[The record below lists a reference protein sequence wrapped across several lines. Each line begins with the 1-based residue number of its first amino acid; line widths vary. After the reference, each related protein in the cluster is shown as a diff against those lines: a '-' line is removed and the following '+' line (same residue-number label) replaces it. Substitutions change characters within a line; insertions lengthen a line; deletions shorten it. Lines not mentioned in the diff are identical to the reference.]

1 MKAAGLRKSILQAAV
16 EGKLVSQDSN
26 DEPASVLL
34 ERIKQE
40 KEQLVRDGKIKKD
53 KPLPPISDD
62 EIPFD
67 LPTGWKWVYLGDIVF
82 YTDAGKSPNCAN
94 RPASKGEFGVI
105 KTTAVQIRNFHEH
118 ENKVLGKDFKINPSM
133 LINEGDILITRAGPM
148 NRTGCVCLVDKISGG
163 LILSDKTVRL
173 NCSSTSLHKPFIAM
187 ALNSQPVQNSMKSK
201 MTGMAESQVN
211 IAQGN
216 MKYFIFPL
224 PPLVEQQRIVAKVD
238 ELLLLCDEL
247 EVAEKELNV
256 LENEFSEYLPKS
268 ILQAAVQ
275 GKLVTQD
282 PNDEPATELL
292 KRIKQEKEG
301 LIRDGK
307 IKKDKPLPPISE
319 DEIPYDLPNGWIW
332 CHLCELG
339 ETNIGLTYKPAD
351 ISGEGIAVMRS
362 SNVQDGRMDYND
374 VVYVKSYVPDKNMLQ
389 KGDILICARN
399 GSRKLVGKTAIVD
412 RDGLAFGAFMAMFR
426 SGCNPYINAYF
437 ASPLFRQ
444 NMDNPQTTTINQI
457 TQDMLKKTLLPLPP
471 LAEQQRIVAKV
482 DELINMCNE
491 LKSAHT
497 TPILHGAMDIA
508 NIIPFPQKSRT
519 KPVGDRTIPIGIAAR
534 GDVIEPASKKLQ
546 NAIDDWDDEDD

>member
-1 MKAAGLRKSILQAAV
+1 MKAAELKKSILQAAV
-16 EGKLVSQDSN
+16 EGKLAPQDPN

-40 KEQLVRDGKIKKD
+40 KEQLACDGKIKQD
-53 KPLPPISDD
+53 ALLFNDAESPPYDLPDGWTWIKIDCIGLVRSSKRVFTSELVDYG
-62 EIPFD
+62 IPFFRGTEVGALANGKKMDSKYHITKEHYESLIDHTGKPRIGD
-67 LPTGWKWVYLGDIVF
+67 LL
-82 YTDAGKSPNCAN
+82 
-94 RPASKGEFGVI
+94 
-105 KTTAVQIRNFHEH
+105 
-118 ENKVLGKDFKINPSM
+118 LPS
-133 LINEGDILITRAGPM
+133 ICFDGRIW
-148 NRTGCVCLVDKISGG
+148 LVDTDEPFYFKDGRVLWIQF
-163 LILSDKTVRL
+163 T
-173 NCSSTSLHKPFIAM
+173 TSLISNQYVQQ
-187 ALNSQPVQNSMKSK
+187 ALKSRFLNDY
-201 MTGMAESQVN
+201 AN
-211 IAQGN
+211 IASGTTFAEL
-216 MKYFIFPL
+216 KIFILKNIQIPL
-224 PPLVEQQRIVAKVD
+224 PPLSEQNRIVTRLN
-238 ELLLLCDEL
+238 ELSILCDEL
-247 EVAEKELNV
+247 EQAEKELDV
-256 LENEFSEYLPKS
+256 LENQFAEYLPKS

-275 GKLVTQD
+275 GKLVAQD

-301 LIRDGK
+301 LIRNGK

-319 DEIPYDLPNGWIW
+319 DEIPYDLPNGWVW
-332 CHLCELG
+332 CHLGELG

-351 ISGEGIAVMRS
+351 ISEEGIAVMRS

-471 LAEQQRIVAKV
+471 LAEQQRIV
-482 DELINMCNE
+482 
-491 LKSAHT
+491 
-497 TPILHGAMDIA
+497 
-508 NIIPFPQKSRT
+508 
-519 KPVGDRTIPIGIAAR
+519 
-534 GDVIEPASKKLQ
+534 
-546 NAIDDWDDEDD
+546 